1 MKKLS
6 LLTLIVI
13 MLAGCKKEQ
22 SNITYPSGT
31 RFNIKNVSLKNLALP
46 NSDGVMIVPENPF
59 IIDDVWP
66 GETSTI
72 KFYTCH
78 STNGNSYKMPET
90 NMDIISIAPDT
101 SNQ

>member
-1 MKKLS
+1 MKKLFP
-6 LLTLIVI
+6 LLMII

-46 NSDGVMIVPENPF
+46 NNEGIMITPENPF

-66 GETSTI
+66 NEASNI
-72 KFYTCH
+72 KYYSCH
-78 STNGNSYKMPET
+78 SINGNVYKMPES
-90 NMDIISIAPDT
+90 NMDIISIAPVSSGT
-101 SNQ
+101 